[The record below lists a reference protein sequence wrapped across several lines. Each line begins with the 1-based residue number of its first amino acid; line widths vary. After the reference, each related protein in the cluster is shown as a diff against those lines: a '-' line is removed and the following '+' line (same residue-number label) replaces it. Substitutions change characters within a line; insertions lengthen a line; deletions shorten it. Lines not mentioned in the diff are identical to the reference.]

1 MLFWMVCSLFLGGL
15 IGGYSRLRYTGKALL
30 LSWKQLLICAAKKRC
45 VLHEIVELYA
55 RSLPKI
61 EEEKAF
67 LLRGTE
73 YSLKEFLKAYD
84 EDSLIFYEM
93 ERVFTLR
100 LKQSLELLL
109 TSPHEEKLC
118 SLMEELLAYE
128 NAFAFEARAFDE
140 ATEKYVSLHKHPVIS
155 FAGKLFRFPKISRLS
170 LAEVI

>member
-1 MLFWMVCSLFLGGL
+1 M
-15 IGGYSRLRYTGKALL
+15 
-30 LSWKQLLICAAKKRC
+30 
-45 VLHEIVELYA
+45 
-55 RSLPKI
+55 
-61 EEEKAF
+61 
-67 LLRGTE
+67 
-73 YSLKEFLKAYD
+73 
-84 EDSLIFYEM
+84 
-93 ERVFTLR
+93 FTLR